1 MPRSLKIHRS
11 HAHMIAPLP
20 RPSLPA
26 ARPGLSG
33 IRALPRAALV
43 LSALLLL
50 GLRPQPAQAL
60 ESLDAFPTST
70 LNIRTRQGP
79 PEWFSV
85 WVADTAARSEQG
97 LMFVKWLPAGQGM
110 LFPFGQPHVATF
122 WMKNTLIAL
131 DLLFID
137 AQGRIVYIR
146 ESATPMSEAI
156 ISAPIPV
163 KAVLELAGGECAR
176 LGIRTG
182 DQVRHQLFGSAPEGP
197 VRN

>member
-1 MPRSLKIHRS
+1 MRPPLKIHDS
-11 HAHMIAPLP
+11 HAPMISPP
-20 RPSLPA
+20 PQPSVPA
-26 ARPGLSG
+26 ARPRLPG
-33 IRALPRAALV
+33 ILPLV
-43 LSALLLL
+43 VMAILLV
-50 GLRPQPAQAL
+50 GARSPVVCAL
-60 ESLDAFPTST
+60 ESLEAFPTAT

-85 WVADTAARSEQG
+85 WIADTAARSEQG

-110 LFPFGQPHVATF
+110 LFPFNQPRVATF

-131 DLLFID
+131 DMLFID

-146 ESATPMSEAI
+146 ERATPMSEAM
-156 ISAPIPV
+156 ISAPMPV

-182 DQVRHQLFGSAPEGP
+182 DQVRHRLFGSAPEGP

>member
-1 MPRSLKIHRS
+1 MMP
-11 HAHMIAPLP
+11 PLP
-20 RPSLPA
+20 RPSALPA
-26 ARPGLSG
+26 RLKVAG
-33 IRALPRAALV
+33 IGQFALV
-43 LSALLLL
+43 ALLLL
-50 GLRPQPAQAL
+50 GLRAPPASAL
-60 ESLDAFPTST
+60 ESLEAFPTTT
-70 LNIRTRQGP
+70 LNIRAPQGP
-79 PEWFSV
+79 PQWFSV

-97 LMFVKWLPAGQGM
+97 LMFVKWLPADQGM
-110 LFPFGQPHVATF
+110 LFPFDQPRIATF

-146 ESATPMSEAI
+146 ERATPMSEAI
-156 ISAPIPV
+156 ISAPTPV

-182 DQVRHQLFGSAPEGP
+182 DQVRHRLFGSVPEGP

>member
-1 MPRSLKIHRS
+1 MHSPLKTRHYR
-11 HAHMIAPLP
+11 AQMIAPGIH
-20 RPSLPA
+20 SLVRMA
-26 ARPGLSG
+26 SL
-33 IRALPRAALV
+33 LTV
-43 LSALLLL
+43 LLLL
-50 GLRPQPAQAL
+50 GLRSPPAVAL

-70 LNIRTRQGP
+70 LSIRTRQGP

-85 WVADTAARSEQG
+85 WIADTAARSEQG
-97 LMFVKWLPAGQGM
+97 LMFVKWLPADQGM
-110 LFPFGQPHVATF
+110 LFPFQQPHIATF

-131 DLLFID
+131 DMLFID

-156 ISAPIPV
+156 ISAPMPV

-182 DQVRHQLFGSAPEGP
+182 DQVRHRLFGSAPEGP

>member
-1 MPRSLKIHRS
+1 MHSPLKTRHYR
-11 HAHMIAPLP
+11 AQMIAPGIH
-20 RPSLPA
+20 SLVRMA
-26 ARPGLSG
+26 SL
-33 IRALPRAALV
+33 LMV
-43 LSALLLL
+43 LLLL
-50 GLRPQPAQAL
+50 GLRSPPAVAL

-70 LNIRTRQGP
+70 LSIRTRQGP

-85 WVADTAARSEQG
+85 WIADTAARSEQG
-97 LMFVKWLPAGQGM
+97 LMFVKWLPADQGM
-110 LFPFGQPHVATF
+110 LFPFQQPHTATF

-131 DLLFID
+131 DMLFID

-156 ISAPIPV
+156 ISAPMPV

-182 DQVRHQLFGSAPEGP
+182 DQVRHRLFGSATEGP

>member
-1 MPRSLKIHRS
+1 
-11 HAHMIAPLP
+11 MIAPLP

-33 IRALPRAALV
+33 IRPLLRTGLV
-43 LSALLLL
+43 LIALLLL
-50 GLRPQPAQAL
+50 GLRSPTASAL

-85 WVADTAARSEQG
+85 WIADTAARSEQG

-110 LFPFGQPHVATF
+110 LFPFDQPHVATF

-131 DLLFID
+131 DMLFID

-146 ESATPMSEAI
+146 ERAPPMSEAL
-156 ISAPIPV
+156 ISAPMPV

-176 LGIRTG
+176 LGLRTG
-182 DQVRHQLFGSAPEGP
+182 DQVRHPLFGSAPEGP

>member
-1 MPRSLKIHRS
+1 MRPPLLMRSVLNTQHS
-11 HAHMIAPLP
+11 YAQMIAPPP

-26 ARPGLSG
+26 ARL
-33 IRALPRAALV
+33 RTALV

-50 GLRPQPAQAL
+50 GLRSPAALAL

-70 LNIRTRQGP
+70 LSIRTRQGP

-85 WVADTAARSEQG
+85 WIADTAARSEQG

-110 LFPFGQPHVATF
+110 LFPFDQPHVATF

-131 DLLFID
+131 DMLFID

-146 ESATPMSEAI
+146 ERAPPMSEAL
-156 ISAPIPV
+156 ISAPMPV

-176 LGIRTG
+176 LGLRTG
-182 DQVRHQLFGSAPEGP
+182 DQVRHPLFGSAPEGP

>member
-1 MPRSLKIHRS
+1 MRPPLKIHHS
-11 HAHMIAPLP
+11 YAQMISPLP
-20 RPSLPA
+20 RPSVLPA
-26 ARPGLSG
+26 RVLPALPRLSG
-33 IRALPRAALV
+33 IRPLV
-43 LSALLLL
+43 VIALLLL
-50 GLRPQPAQAL
+50 GVRSPMVYAL
-60 ESLDAFPTST
+60 ESLEAFPTST

-85 WVADTAARSEQG
+85 WIADTAARSEQG

-110 LFPFGQPHVATF
+110 LFPFDQPHVATF

-131 DLLFID
+131 DMLFID

-146 ESATPMSEAI
+146 ERATPMSEAI
-156 ISAPIPV
+156 ISAPMPV

-176 LGIRTG
+176 LGLRTG
-182 DQVRHQLFGSAPEGP
+182 DQVRHPLFGSAPEGP